1 MNFLTAKWQN
11 LIMANYE
18 VPPEVLLPFLPAGTE
33 LDLFQGKA
41 LVSLVGFLFSDIR
54 IFGISAGFFDTFEEI
69 NLRFYV
75 LRRDGHRTKR
85 GVVFINET
93 VPYKAVA
100 WLANKLYKEHYTA
113 VPTKKEWVISPE
125 EKKIDYFWK
134 TGNHWNSMKVA
145 ASARQSKIQA
155 GSIEEF
161 IFEHYFGY
169 TLISPTVSQEYMIA
183 HSRWMINKIEASSVD
198 CDFEAMYGKPFA
210 FLSGLIPE
218 SIMLAEGSAVS
229 VKWER
234 IRF

>member
-54 IFGISAGFFDTFEEI
+54 IFGVSAGFFDTFEEI

-93 VPYKAVA
+93 VPYRVVA

-134 TGNHWNSMKVA
+134 TGNYWNSMKVA

-183 HSRWMINKIEASSVD
+183 HSRWMINKIEVSSVD

-210 FLSGLIPE
+210 FLSGHMPE

-234 IRF
+234 TRF